1 MNRVRRVLSSWR
13 ITGLG
18 WVFVAIVPAAFL
30 LAALGPSDLRTPAL
44 IVGVLVLFVIVSEG
58 AGSAR
63 FGGGRFGGLAGGS
76 QRERRERLSGL
87 GTGAPP
93 ISESVEADESA
104 WQRER
109 ERRER
114 EASE

>member
-1 MNRVRRVLSSWR
+1 MNRFRRVLSSWR

-58 AGSAR
+58 AGS
-63 FGGGRFGGLAGGS
+63 GRFGGLAGGS

-87 GTGAPP
+87 RTGAPP